1 MGVHVRPASMNHRHH
16 HHCQSITANNYHC
29 PSAHP
34 SFNDDHYNCQFD
46 HHHHSHHL
54 HNYQRHNLFHYN
66 NHDPHHHVQIIRII
80 MISQTSESFIIAK
93 DQNELC
99 QLLSDSCRGV
109 ICINIL
115 LNVNIIFITIIIIM
129 IMIMIIILNFVAFHQ
144 NEFHQFSVDS

>member
-66 NHDPHHHVQIIRII
+66 NHDQISSLKQRCREDEVKAEMAEREVQKL
-80 MISQTSESFIIAK
+80 QKEVDKLEAQVLSEKTKLKQMDDDMEGI
-93 DQNELC
+93 
-99 QLLSDSCRGV
+99 LSS
-109 ICINIL
+109 I
-115 LNVNIIFITIIIIM
+115 
-129 IMIMIIILNFVAFHQ
+129 
-144 NEFHQFSVDS
+144 